1 MKSDTKKKIII
12 IILILVVILLL
23 VSCTSPIVKE
33 YIVTNNAPNPEI
45 IFTDVLVNGIKD
57 NTIIED
63 DKTLNFTAILKD
75 KGEKHIL
82 EYKISNNSKKLKSK
96 VKVICTKD
104 NDYLKITNEFDAT
117 KELEPEETREGIL
130 TVTLKKVTFE
140 EKEQKVKCTLEQTEI
155 EK

>member
-12 IILILVVILLL
+12 VVLVLVVILLL
-23 VSCTSPIVKE
+23 VSCTSPMVKE

-63 DKTLNFTAILKD
+63 DKTLNFTATLKD

-82 EYKISNNSKKLKSK
+82 EYKVSNNSKKLKTKIK
-96 VKVICTKD
+96 VTCTKD
-104 NDYLKITNEFDAT
+104 NEYLKINNEFDAP
-117 KELEPEETREGIL
+117 KELEPEETRNGIL

-140 EKEQKVKCTLEQTEI
+140 EQQQKVKCTIEQTEI

>member
-12 IILILVVILLL
+12 VVLVLVVILLL
-23 VSCTSPIVKE
+23 VSCTSPMVKE

-57 NTIIED
+57 NTVIED
-63 DKTLNFTAILKD
+63 DKTLNFTATLKD

-82 EYKISNNSKKLKSK
+82 EYKVSNNSKKLKTKIK
-96 VKVICTKD
+96 VTCTKD
-104 NDYLKITNEFDAT
+104 KEYLKINNEFDAT
-117 KELEPEETREGIL
+117 KELEPEETRNGIL

-140 EKEQKVKCTLEQTEI
+140 EQQQKVKCTIEQTEI
-155 EK
+155 DK

>member
-12 IILILVVILLL
+12 VVLILVVILLL